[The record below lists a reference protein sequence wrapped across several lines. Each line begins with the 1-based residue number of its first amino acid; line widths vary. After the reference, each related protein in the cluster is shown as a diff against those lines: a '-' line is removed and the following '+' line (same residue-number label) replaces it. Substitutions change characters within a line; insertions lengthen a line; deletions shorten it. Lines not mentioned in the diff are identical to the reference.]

1 MISWTLLVQMLA
13 LLLGPWALMP
23 RRRSDAEIR
32 GVFRLLWG
40 INATI
45 CAFWY
50 RLEADQFAP
59 LPEHGPAIL
68 ISNHTCPID
77 AMLLQATSR
86 RVLGFLIAR
95 EYFEYWIFRPL
106 CRLLGCI
113 PVRRDGHDSSAARA
127 ALRALEQGRVVP
139 MFPEGRITPRS
150 GQVLGPPLPGVAY
163 LVLRARVPVIPAYI
177 WGTPATNQ
185 LGRALATPARAH
197 VVYGPPITVSEL
209 AALGDGSGPVPRAAL
224 SALSERL
231 MDAIEALRV
240 QALGSG
246 VASIGRKASG
256 GLENVAEVASAHG
269 VDGLRRLERLTG
281 PLPGDRP
288 PVPAA

>member
-1 MISWTLLVQMLA
+1 MSPWILLVLSLA
-13 LLLGPWALMP
+13 FLLGPWVLMP
-23 RRRSDAEIR
+23 PRRSEAEIR

-40 INATI
+40 INAAI
-45 CAFWY
+45 CGFWY

-77 AMLLQATSR
+77 SMLLQATSR

-95 EYFEYWIFRPL
+95 EYFEYWAFRPL
-106 CRLLGCI
+106 CSLLGCI
-113 PVRRDGHDSSAARA
+113 PVRRDGQDFSAARA

-150 GQVLGPPLPGVAY
+150 GQVLGPPLPGVAF

-177 WGTPATNQ
+177 WGTPATNR
-185 LGRALATPARAH
+185 LGPTLRTPARAH
-197 VVYGPPITVSEL
+197 VMYGPPIDAAEL
-209 AALGDGSGPVPRAAL
+209 TFQAKDDGRVPRAVL

-240 QALGSG
+240 QARGPDGEGISGRGTGS
-246 VASIGRKASG
+246 
-256 GLENVAEVASAHG
+256 LEGFAEVATAHG
-269 VDGLRRLERLTG
+269 QDGIRRPDG
-281 PLPGDRP
+281 GAGAISGDCP